1 MGTRTTTGDDNVQ
14 SMDRPRAD
22 DDRLPTAADIDGAPI
37 AAPITV
43 VIADPLLLMAESLGG
58 TLGGHTDMEVV
69 AVAGSCADALSAIG
83 RHHPDVVLLEQY
95 LPDGLGT
102 DSVPAMV
109 EVCPQVEVLMV
120 TADDGD
126 DLLLRA
132 ITGGAAG
139 VVLKTNGMETL
150 VKTIRAAAR
159 GEAVVSAGDLRRVL
173 QRAAPARMG
182 LGHDLTAREREVL
195 KLLAE
200 GRSTSTIAGT
210 LFVAPATARNHVQS
224 IMTKLGA
231 HSRLEAVAI
240 ALRENIIRAAR
251 RT

>member
-1 MGTRTTTGDDNVQ
+1 MRTRTTTGNDNVQ
-14 SMDRPRAD
+14 SMDRPLAD
-22 DDRLPTAADIDGAPI
+22 DDRLPTVADIDGAPRRGADHCGDRGP
-37 AAPITV
+37 AA
-43 VIADPLLLMAESLGG
+43 ADGRESRG
-58 TLGGHTDMEVV
+58 TLGGHKDMEVV

-109 EVCPQVEVLMV
+109 EACPQVEVLMV

-159 GEAVVSAGDLRRVL
+159 GEAVVSAVDLRRVL
-173 QRAAPARMG
+173 PRAAQARIG
-182 LGHDLTAREREVL
+182 VG
-195 KLLAE
+195 
-200 GRSTSTIAGT
+200 S
-210 LFVAPATARNHVQS
+210 
-224 IMTKLGA
+224 
-231 HSRLEAVAI
+231 
-240 ALRENIIRAAR
+240 
-251 RT
+251 

>member
-1 MGTRTTTGDDNVQ
+1 MTGNDDVQ
-14 SMDRPRAD
+14 SRDRSLAD
-22 DDRLPTAADIDGAPI
+22 DHRPPTMVDIDGTPRS
-37 AAPITV
+37 APITV
-43 VIADPLLLMAESLGG
+43 VIADPLLLVAEGLGG
-58 TLGGHTDMEVV
+58 TLGCHEDMEVA
-69 AVAGSCADALSAIG
+69 AVAGSCAEALSAVG
-83 RHHPDVVLLEQY
+83 RHRPDVVLLEQY

-102 DSVPAMV
+102 DCVPAMV
-109 EVCPQVEVLMV
+109 EACPQVNVLMV

-126 DLLLRA
+126 DLLIRA

-173 QRAAPARMG
+173 PRAAQASLG
-182 LGHDLTAREREVL
+182 LGHDLTTREREVL
-195 KLLAE
+195 KLLSE
-200 GRSTSTIAGT
+200 GRSTSAMAGT
-210 LFVAPATARNHVQS
+210 LFVAAATARNHVQS

-240 ALRENIIRAAR
+240 ALRENIIRAA
-251 RT
+251 

>member
-1 MGTRTTTGDDNVQ
+1 MRSLERSTPDDHLLPA
-14 SMDRPRAD
+14 MDGGGAQCS
-22 DDRLPTAADIDGAPI
+22 API
-37 AAPITV
+37 RV
-43 VIADPLLLMAESLGG
+43 VIVDPLLLVAEGLGG
-58 TLGGHTDMEVV
+58 TLGGHEDIEVV
-69 AVAGSCADALSAIG
+69 AIAGSCADALGAVT
-83 RHHPDVVLLEQY
+83 RHRPDVVLLEQY

-102 DSVPAMV
+102 DSVLAMV
-109 EVCPQVEVLMV
+109 GVCPLVKFLMV
-120 TADDGD
+120 TADDED

-132 ITGGAAG
+132 ITAGAAG
-139 VVLKTNGMETL
+139 VVLKTNGMATL

-173 QRAAPARMG
+173 PRAAQARAG

-195 KLLAE
+195 SLLAA
-200 GRSTSTIAGT
+200 GRSTSAMAGT

-240 ALRENIIRAAR
+240 ALRENIIRAA
-251 RT
+251 

>member
-1 MGTRTTTGDDNVQ
+1 VTRH
-14 SMDRPRAD
+14 R
-22 DDRLPTAADIDGAPI
+22 
-37 AAPITV
+37 
-43 VIADPLLLMAESLGG
+43 
-58 TLGGHTDMEVV
+58 
-69 AVAGSCADALSAIG
+69 
-83 RHHPDVVLLEQY
+83 PDVLLLEQY

-102 DSVPAMV
+102 NSVAAIV
-109 EVCPQVEVLMV
+109 ELCPRVKVLMV

-132 ITGGAAG
+132 ISAGAAG

-173 QRAAPARMG
+173 PGSAQARAG

-195 KLLAE
+195 SLLAA
-200 GRSTSTIAGT
+200 GRSTSAMAGT

-240 ALRENIIRAAR
+240 ALRENIIRAA
-251 RT
+251 